1 MCFDMLWGLWW
12 SPGPKLDEKYA
23 KYANFDSLNPDFQ
36 SWAPILCWN
45 IFNDYLW
52 SYMIESDM
60 LACVV
65 ACFCIYGDLQYK
77 NVSEMCQI
85 YRFCSLLNPA
95 CPTWSLNIMSRHIQ
109 WLSIVI
115 YNGNWYISMCFYLLW
130 DLWWFLGQKISRFE
144 GFFSY
149 L

>member
-1 MCFDMLWGLWW
+1 MCFDMLLGLLW

-23 KYANFDSLNPDFQ
+23 KYANFDFVNRDIQ
-36 SWAPILCWN
+36 SRASILCWN

-77 NVSEMCQI
+77 KIVKNMPKIHILSPLKQKSSI
-85 YRFCSLLNPA
+85 WF
-95 CPTWSLNIMSRHIQ
+95 LNIMLRHLQ
-109 WLSIVI
+109 WPSMFI
-115 YNGNWYISMCFYLLW
+115 YDWYWYASMHFVLC
-130 DLWWFLGQKISRFE
+130 
-144 GFFSY
+144 
-149 L
+149 